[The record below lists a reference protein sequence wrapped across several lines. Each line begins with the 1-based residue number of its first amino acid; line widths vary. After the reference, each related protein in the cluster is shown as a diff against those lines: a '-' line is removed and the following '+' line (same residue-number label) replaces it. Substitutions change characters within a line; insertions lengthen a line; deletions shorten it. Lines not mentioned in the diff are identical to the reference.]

1 MKNIERPEVQLPF
14 IKLISDAEYTSY
26 DFYEDL
32 PSLGMPKSKEKVI
45 EWLNSEYVEP
55 HKWEPWELE
64 AMKHIDKMIS
74 KIHKY
79 VNGYDFQ
86 SNDSRMCVVNLID
99 LFPSMKVGEEINIDE
114 ELERNGMQR

>member
-32 PSLGMPKSKEKVI
+32 TSLGMPKSKEKVI
-45 EWLNSEYVEP
+45 EWLNSEYVGP

-64 AMKHIDKMIS
+64 AMKHIDK
-74 KIHKY
+74 KY
-79 VNGYDFQ
+79 TSIEYVEGY
-86 SNDSRMCVVNLID
+86 V
-99 LFPSMKVGEEINIDE
+99 
-114 ELERNGMQR
+114 

>member
-1 MKNIERPEVQLPF
+1 MKNIERQEVILSMLKF
-14 IKLISDAEYTSY
+14 LTDKSYGTSMLLY
-26 DFYEDL
+26 DLYKF
-32 PSLGMPKSKEKVI
+32 GMPEDMYKRRA
-45 EWLNSEYVEP
+45 WLYSEYVEP
-55 HKWEPWELE
+55 HKWTKNELE
-64 AMKHIDKMIS
+64 NMMHIDKMIS

-114 ELERNGMQR
+114 ELERNGMNR